1 MLPMYVL
8 MVRVLIV
15 LLVKRR
21 SNVLGMDHHVLTMMV
36 IQIYQLSV
44 INFAWMFI
52 IILLYLVSNAKSGYA
67 LNIQEQSI

>member
-1 MLPMYVL
+1 MYVL

-21 SNVLGMDHHVLTMMV
+21 SNVLGKDHHVLTMMV
-36 IQIYQLSV
+36 TQIYQLSV

-52 IILLYLVSNAKSGYA
+52 IFILFLVSNAKSGYA